1 MRKRGWKRRLISLP
15 FTAQFSSFSS
25 FYLSLSRLRGRLA
38 FPICVT
44 PESQI
49 TGPRTPFCFA
59 HVSQQVKSLEAR
71 RAEERGRYAQQ
82 EETDGAS
89 AERYDGKIRRL
100 RIRISFRLGTK
111 EHLPSRCNIE
121 RNSMDGNVFNFG
133 KIKAGKL

>member
-1 MRKRGWKRRLISLP
+1 VRCKLLYNESIKSLSLIRNSSHVQCASEDGRGGWFRYP

-71 RAEERGRYAQQ
+71 RAEERR
-82 EETDGAS
+82 TW
-89 AERYDGKIRRL
+89 KIRAIGRNWWSFSGT
-100 RIRISFRLGTK
+100 IRRQN
-111 EHLPSRCNIE
+111 PSPE
-121 RNSMDGNVFNFG
+121 NSN
-133 KIKAGKL
+133 